1 MSMES
6 SIVEFACRQQEDL
19 DEYRRFCGDLLV
31 SLVNREHRMFVQ
43 HSLRDGSDMFD
54 AIWQE
59 VDKLLDEAGYTGTDV
74 DRG

>member
-1 MSMES
+1 MES

-43 HSLRDGSDMFD
+43 HSLRDDMID

-59 VDKLLDEAGYTGTDV
+59 VDNLLDEAGYTGTDV

>member
-1 MSMES
+1 MSTES
-6 SIVEFACRQQEDL
+6 SIVEFACRLQEDL

-31 SLVNREHRMFVQ
+31 SLVKREHRMFVR
-43 HSLRDGSDMFD
+43 HSLRDGSDMFKE
-54 AIWQE
+54 IWQE